1 MHPIQSESFP
11 FPYELR
17 ITNPCEMHD
26 WLGTRFPIW
35 LAADLDRTRYRERRL
50 CPIVWSAV
58 ATKWRIFAHEIS
70 LMLATG
76 GLYAAVTERRG
87 GQMRV
92 PAAFA
97 IAVALPATAAA
108 QTTWVEIAD
117 QATVAPLSRSVDQVD
132 DMDVYDASGKKIG
145 EIEEV
150 LGQNAD
156 TASALTV
163 DFDDDAEYGGRDNV
177 IVPLEMF
184 QLDGERLILSADAE
198 AMSSM
203 EVWED

>member
-1 MHPIQSESFP
+1 
-11 FPYELR
+11 
-17 ITNPCEMHD
+17 
-26 WLGTRFPIW
+26 
-35 LAADLDRTRYRERRL
+35 
-50 CPIVWSAV
+50 
-58 ATKWRIFAHEIS
+58 
-70 LMLATG
+70 
-76 GLYAAVTERRG
+76 
-87 GQMRV
+87 MRV

-117 QATVAPLSRSVDQVD
+117 QATVAPLSRSVDRVD

-150 LGQNAD
+150 LGQDAD

-163 DFDDDAEYGGRDNV
+163 DFDDDAGYGGRDNV